1 MDVVKF
7 TIDRAAQRL
16 LHNLQVTLVDE
27 LYASFGKTEES
38 WDGYTLMFRSWGP
51 SKGRFSP
58 LFLRFAIGK
67 YRNCPFFV
75 HFD

>member
-16 LHNLQVTLVDE
+16 LHSLQVTLVDE
-27 LYASFGKTEES
+27 LYTSFGKTEDS

-51 SKGRFSP
+51 SKDEVRSQATYG
-58 LFLRFAIGK
+58 
-67 YRNCPFFV
+67 
-75 HFD
+75 